1 MSTDTYDMKVLKE
14 KLKEIEDDP
23 LLLIG
28 FVPHMSDETRD
39 TFIIFLD
46 ELTCKEASEIVKRL
60 EAVERRKIV
69 KSIVKY
75 PRPYQSMGSEN
86 EVDMYVKTKR
96 TNLIDVELQS
106 VYPMRYSN
114 ANFGYRFA
122 DDARDGYAELVPNK
136 KIPIENVHRKMI
148 DRAIQ
153 SGAMKVVQDQQTDPT
168 FPTNAWSQYQ
178 YDMDEIKKAK
188 DAETETIS
196 SEQVKEDEDDMPLMF
211 RRKKSKEEAP
221 VVEKVEEPTI
231 SKQVEELLEILEF
244 NQVDMYRDD
253 YPFIAKSE
261 ILKYQT
267 PYIEEVC
274 CFANIAKCKGRFITS
289 MDWHPEFSGVCVV
302 SYGFNLK
309 TKTIKDEDECDV
321 VKRTIIERN
330 PVLVWSFDDPLYAK
344 LELEAIREISC
355 ISFCPYD
362 GNIILGGT
370 VNGQIIIWDISNRLA
385 KVEAEEMLTPDQL
398 RTRSEIREFMSWGML
413 DDTNKIVLPA
423 AISFIDK
430 SHESAITSIKWMAT
444 NFQCTSKGLLKQ
456 DREKNTQY
464 RQFVTTSIDG
474 NICFWTLDW
483 TLGSDEAAKIVK
495 VVHKV
500 NLPDEL
506 KEESSP
512 FKAIDQLF
520 CPHFKL
526 VINRP
531 ILSFTF
537 NEGDFLHE
545 PITKTV
551 KADIAQRIQHIVK
564 PVKKESFNPKM
575 VIGTNTGEMILLSW
589 EGSDFSQGAIL
600 NPQAMAQEHY
610 ASVHDGPISHVHR
623 NPFLHDV
630 FISLGGFIF
639 ALWHDEY
646 KEFPIMWRRRES
658 RLVGFQWSLDRPS
671 VFFLICENG
680 TLEVWDL
687 NSRIDIPVMM
697 ESLGG
702 NVLTYILQ
710 HKLTAS
716 KRLLAIADYNTNLR
730 IFQIP
735 WAFTHQLPDECELF
749 GNFIDDEVQRK
760 KNQEQWKTDWYESNK
775 DIVDAKKVAEQQVN
789 DEMEKK
795 ERVRREIE
803 EKRAQMAEAEAKK

>member
-1 MSTDTYDMKVLKE
+1 M
-14 KLKEIEDDP
+14 
-23 LLLIG
+23 
-28 FVPHMSDETRD
+28 
-39 TFIIFLD
+39 
-46 ELTCKEASEIVKRL
+46 
-60 EAVERRKIV
+60 
-69 KSIVKY
+69 
-75 PRPYQSMGSEN
+75 
-86 EVDMYVKTKR
+86 
-96 TNLIDVELQS
+96 
-106 VYPMRYSN
+106 
-114 ANFGYRFA
+114 
-122 DDARDGYAELVPNK
+122 
-136 KIPIENVHRKMI
+136 
-148 DRAIQ
+148 
-153 SGAMKVVQDQQTDPT
+153 
-168 FPTNAWSQYQ
+168 
-178 YDMDEIKKAK
+178 
-188 DAETETIS
+188 
-196 SEQVKEDEDDMPLMF
+196 
-211 RRKKSKEEAP
+211 
-221 VVEKVEEPTI
+221 
-231 SKQVEELLEILEF
+231 
-244 NQVDMYRDD
+244 
-253 YPFIAKSE
+253 
-261 ILKYQT
+261 
-267 PYIEEVC
+267 
-274 CFANIAKCKGRFITS
+274 
-289 MDWHPEFSGVCVV
+289 
-302 SYGFNLK
+302 
-309 TKTIKDEDECDV
+309 
-321 VKRTIIERN
+321 
-330 PVLVWSFDDPLYAK
+330 
-344 LELEAIREISC
+344 
-355 ISFCPYD
+355 
-362 GNIILGGT
+362 
-370 VNGQIIIWDISNRLA
+370 
-385 KVEAEEMLTPDQL
+385 
-398 RTRSEIREFMSWGML
+398 
-413 DDTNKIVLPA
+413 
-423 AISFIDK
+423 
-430 SHESAITSIKWMAT
+430 
-444 NFQCTSKGLLKQ
+444 
-456 DREKNTQY
+456 
-464 RQFVTTSIDG
+464 
-474 NICFWTLDW
+474 
-483 TLGSDEAAKIVK
+483 
-495 VVHKV
+495 
-500 NLPDEL
+500 PDEL

-545 PITKTV
+545 PITKTA

-564 PVKKESFNPKM
+564 SVKKESFNPKM

-589 EGSDFSQGAIL
+589 EGPDFSQGAIL

-658 RLVGFQWSLDRPS
+658 RLVGLQWSLDRPS

-735 WAFTHQLPDECELF
+735 SAFTQQLPDERELF